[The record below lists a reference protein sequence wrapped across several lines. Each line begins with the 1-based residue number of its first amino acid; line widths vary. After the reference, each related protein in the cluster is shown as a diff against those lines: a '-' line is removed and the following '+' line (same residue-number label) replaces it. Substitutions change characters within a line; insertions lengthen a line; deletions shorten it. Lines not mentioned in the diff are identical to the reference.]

1 MFFKGKNIVALYAI
15 ILQDDR
21 NQAGFISL
29 VEEMIV
35 EVKVREDMHIDLAR
49 SDENDVIVQGLNP
62 KGQFPMLLMIQGIFT
77 IAPAVLEKG
86 ASENSLYPAMAIV
99 VDESS
104 PRLISNFYI
113 KVNKPVKPTKMFTSR
128 EEAIAW
134 LKEQY
139 LLNKNPA

>member
-1 MFFKGKNIVALYAI
+1 MIETRSA
-15 ILQDDR
+15 
-21 NQAGFISL
+21 FISL

-35 EVKVREDMHIDLAR
+35 EVKTKEDMHIDLAE
-49 SDENDVIVQGLNP
+49 SNENDVIVQRLNP
-62 KGQFPMLLMIQGIFT
+62 DGQFPMLLTIQGIFT

-86 ASENSLYPAMAIV
+86 ASANGLYSAMAIV

-104 PRLISNFYI
+104 PRLMGNFYI

-134 LKEQY
+134 LKEQFV
-139 LLNKNPA
+139 LSNKPA